1 MALNRG
7 KHLRASPHL
16 IKSPIS
22 PRNKGLKMP
31 IQLSSRKSPIE
42 GLFDT
47 NIVAG
52 IPALGPSFI
61 EQEHNIYLSTAT
73 LLEDRAH
80 TNNSSAFHQG
90 RGTVTLKKSPRA
102 PATKRDSST
111 QHIPDKNDLEGDPSL
126 PIATRMPSASP
137 TFKKLNEIFE
147 FMDQANLEE

>member
-1 MALNRG
+1 
-7 KHLRASPHL
+7 
-16 IKSPIS
+16 
-22 PRNKGLKMP
+22 MP

-111 QHIPDKNDLEGDPSL
+111 QHIPDKNDLEDDPSL